1 MGPPNPCKLFTS
13 VFVFIRR
20 QLFANLPSIKE
31 EKLEYIQTD
40 FVTLCMAFYQQVTKY
55 TFAGRVIHIM
65 FWNDRK
71 QSSYLSM
78 ICRFFGPLVISE
90 FHVWI
95 FVQLVT
101 DLFLHL
107 RFAIRNEWKKH
118 LGSPFRL
125 SEDQQKIKSSA
136 INILNT
142 VCPWTCNSFLYLCI
156 QGLTIIKNC
165 PQGLAFWERKRPEI
179 LV

>member
-1 MGPPNPCKLFTS
+1 
-13 VFVFIRR
+13 
-20 QLFANLPSIKE
+20 
-31 EKLEYIQTD
+31 
-40 FVTLCMAFYQQVTKY
+40 MAFYQQVTKY